1 MFNNFLKTT
10 QDLYKTKEPFAIA
23 LVVNRQIPSSGK
35 PGDKAIIQ
43 QDGKIIGWIG
53 GGCTRG
59 IILKE
64 AATAMQDGK
73 PRLVRIGGAD
83 SANSNPN
90 VKEYKMTCH
99 SGGAVEVY
107 IEPVLPRPQIL
118 IMGKSHVAMALS
130 RISKAMDYTV
140 NVFASGADAVAFPD
154 ADHIFDSK
162 LKNDFINPSTC
173 IVVCTQGENDED
185 ALEQA
190 LKSGVGYVSFIS
202 SRRKANAVFAN
213 LRARGLTMDQLK
225 RVKTP
230 AGLDIN
236 AKLSEEVAI
245 SILAEIIAFIR
256 KEDQANSLPGSI
268 EAASPMEQN
277 PDIFINPV
285 CGIPV
290 QKSTAKHIIEYK
302 GENVYFCC
310 DGCKVSFEKEPEKYA
325 SKLKAAT
332 LD

>member
-10 QDLYKTKEPFAIA
+10 QDLYQSKKPFAIA
-23 LVVNRQIPSSGK
+23 MVVNRQIPSSGK

-64 AATAMQDGK
+64 AATAMRDGK
-73 PRLVRIGGAD
+73 PRLVRISPESKPD
-83 SANSNPN
+83 SNSN
-90 VKEYKMTCH
+90 VKEYRMTCY
-99 SGGAVEVY
+99 SGGSVEVY
-107 IEPVLPRPQIL
+107 IEPVLPRPEIL
-118 IMGKSHVAMALS
+118 IMGRSHVAMALS
-130 RISKAMDYTV
+130 RISKAMDYSV
-140 NVFASGADAVAFPD
+140 NVFASGADKVAFPD
-154 ADHIFDSK
+154 ANKIFDSK
-162 LKNDFINPSTC
+162 LKPEFINPNTC

-190 LKSGVGYVSFIS
+190 LNSGVTYISFIA

-213 LRARGLTMDQLK
+213 LRDRGLTMDQLK
-225 RVKTP
+225 RIKTP

-236 AKLSEEVAI
+236 AKLAEEVAI

-256 KEDQANSLPGSI
+256 KEDGTNALAMPEVEKAPITMAEN
-268 EAASPMEQN
+268 E
-277 PDIFINPV
+277 DIFINPV
-285 CGIPV
+285 CDIPV

-302 GENVYFCC
+302 GKNVYFCC

-325 SKLKAAT
+325 AKLELA
-332 LD
+332 